1 MKATEAKLLQILQA
15 VQQFIIPIYQ
25 RTYSWTRQECEQLW
39 ADILRTGASEAIG
52 VHFIGSVVHIDEG
65 LGNLAVQAP
74 KLVIDGQQRL
84 TTVTLLL
91 SALADVL
98 SALPEEQQEPFDG
111 FSPAKIRQYYL
122 TNPLEKGDRRFKLL
136 LSDTDRTTLNAL
148 VEAGGAPLP
157 PEPSIRITDNHAFF
171 LEQLRK
177 PATDLSVVC
186 RGISKLLVVD
196 VALSRDQ
203 DNPQLIFESMNSTG
217 RELSQADL
225 IRNFVLMGQPPELQ
239 ERLYGHH
246 WRPMELA
253 FGQEAYGGSEF
264 SAFMRDFLTLKTGE
278 VPRLDLV
285 YDTFKAYARRPEVEL
300 AGIEALLAELHT
312 IALRYARIVLG
323 QEPDPELQQA
333 FHDLRELKVN
343 VVNPLLLELYGDV
356 DAGLIDR
363 AELLEALRLLEA
375 YVFRR
380 AVCAIPSN
388 SQQKTFAT
396 FSRAL
401 RKEPSHVL
409 PSFKAHLLS
418 LPSYR
423 RFPSDG
429 EFRRDI
435 QERNLY
441 KFNKSCS
448 YWLRRLENHQRKE
461 PIAVAN
467 YTIEHIL
474 PQNPELPAA
483 WRQALGENWKA
494 LQEEWLHRL
503 GNLTLTG
510 YNPELSDRP
519 FHEKRDHQ
527 GGFAHSPLVLNQGIG
542 QLQHWGVEEIRQRGG
557 RLAELALQVW
567 PAPSLSQE
575 QLDLYWGSAK
585 VTNAFYSLADH
596 PQLANTQIRVVFDA
610 LDHSIRSLDPN
621 VYQDVRKLYIAY
633 KCETNFVDIIPQ
645 VRRLLLALN
654 MPYAELDDPN
664 GLARNVAGLRRW
676 GNGEVELGVAMLEEV
691 PYAVGLIRQSL
702 ERQLSGSSSED
713 LAE

>member
-25 RTYSWTRQECEQLW
+25 RTYSWTRKECEQLW
-39 ADILRTGASEAIG
+39 ADILRAGSSDEIG
-52 VHFIGSVVHIDEG
+52 VHFIGSVVYIEDG
-65 LGNLAVQAP
+65 QGTITVNSP

-84 TTVTLLL
+84 TTITLLL
-91 SALADVL
+91 AALAEVL
-98 SALPEEQQEPFDG
+98 SQQPESGQEPFDG

-122 TNPLEKGDRRFKLL
+122 TNTLEKGHKHFKLL
-136 LSDTDRTTLNAL
+136 LSDTDRTTLKAL
-148 VEAGGAPLP
+148 VEGGGAPLP

-177 PATDLSVVC
+177 PTTNLAVVC

-239 ERLYGHH
+239 DRLYSHH

-264 SAFMRDFLTLKTGE
+264 SAFMRDVLTLKTGE
-278 VPRLDLV
+278 VPLLDRV
-285 YDTFKAYARRPEVEL
+285 YDNFKAYTRRPEVEQ

-343 VVNPLLLELYGDV
+343 VVNPLLLELYGDF

-401 RKEPSHVL
+401 RKEPCHVL

-448 YWLRRLENHQRKE
+448 YWLRRLENYERKE

-474 PQNPELPAA
+474 PQNPELPAS

-519 FHEKRDHQ
+519 FLEKRDHQ

-542 QLQHWGVEEIRQRGG
+542 PLQHWGVEQMRQRGG

-567 PAPSLSQE
+567 PAPALSQE
-575 QLDLYWGSAK
+575 QQDLYLSSAK
-585 VTNAFYSLADH
+585 ATNAFYSLADH
-596 PQLANTQIRVVFDA
+596 PQLANPQIRAVFDA

-621 VYQDVRKLYIAY
+621 VYQDVLKLYIAY
-633 KCETNFVDIIPQ
+633 KCETNFVDIVSQ
-645 VRRLLLALN
+645 SKRLRLSLN
-654 MPYAELDDPN
+654 MPFADLDDSQ
-664 GLARNVAGLRRW
+664 GRALNVAGIGRW
-676 GNGEVELGVAMLEEV
+676 GNGEVELGVASLEEV
-691 PYAVGLIRQSL
+691 PYAIGLIRQSL
-702 ERQLSGSSSED
+702 ERQLAGNSSLD
-713 LAE
+713 